1 MPESSPLRLLL
12 ADDHI
17 VVRTGLVSL
26 IEARGDMT
34 VVAQAM
40 SGEQAVELYR
50 AHRPDLVLMDLR
62 MPGLDGADAM
72 RAIRGEFRD
81 ARFLVLTMY
90 RRDEDIYRAFRAGAL
105 GYVLKSASSDELMAA
120 IRAVAAGRRHIP
132 PAIASQI
139 SERLPLLD
147 LSARELDVLRLI
159 CKGMVN
165 RDIGTK
171 LGIAE
176 NTVKN
181 HVAAILDKLGAQ
193 DRTQAAVYALERG
206 IVDLEAMQ

>member
-1 MPESSPLRLLL
+1 MAESRPIRLLL

-17 VVRTGLVSL
+17 VVRTGLVS
-26 IEARGDMT
+26 IIQSRPDMT
-34 VVAQAM
+34 VVAEAVSGAQAI
-40 SGEQAVELYR
+40 ELFR
-50 AHRPDLVLMDLR
+50 QHRPDLVLMDLR
-62 MPGLDGADAM
+62 MPGLDGVEAM
-72 RAIRGEFRD
+72 KAIRAEFRD

-90 RRDEDIYRAFRAGAL
+90 RRDEDIYRAFCAGAL
-105 GYVLKSASSDELMAA
+105 GYVLKSAGSEELVGA
-120 IRAVAAGRRHIP
+120 IRAVAQGRRHIP
-132 PAIASQI
+132 AALAAQI
-139 SERLPLLD
+139 SERLPLLEI
-147 LSARELDVLRLI
+147 STRELDVLRLI

-165 RDIGTK
+165 RDIAGR

-206 IVDLEAMQ
+206 IVNLETMD

>member
-1 MPESSPLRLLL
+1 MAETRPLRVLL

-17 VVRTGLVSL
+17 VVRTGLVS
-26 IEARGDMT
+26 IIQARPDMA
-34 VVAQAM
+34 VVAEAV
-40 SGEQAVELYR
+40 SGEQAIELYR
-50 AHRPDLVLMDLR
+50 RHRPDLVLMDLR
-62 MPGLDGADAM
+62 MPGLDGVEAM
-72 RAIRGEFRD
+72 KAIRGEFRD

-90 RRDEDIYRAFRAGAL
+90 RRDEDVYRAFCAGAL
-105 GYVLKSASSDELMAA
+105 GYVLKSASSDELIAA
-120 IRAVAAGRRHIP
+120 VRAVGQGRRYIP
-132 PAIASQI
+132 PALAARM
-139 SERLPLLD
+139 SERLPLLE

-159 CKGMVN
+159 CKGMAN
-165 RDIGTK
+165 KDIAAR

-206 IVDLEAMQ
+206 IVDLEAMG

>member
-1 MPESSPLRLLL
+1 MSETPIRLLL

-17 VVRTGLVSL
+17 VVRTGLVSI
-26 IEARGDMT
+26 IEARPDMK
-34 VVAQAM
+34 VVAEAV
-40 SGEQAVELYR
+40 SGEQAVEMYR
-50 AHRPDLVLMDLR
+50 RHRPDLVLMDLR
-62 MPGLDGADAM
+62 MPGLDGAEAM
-72 RAIRGEFRD
+72 KAIRAEFRS

-105 GYVLKSASSDELMAA
+105 GYVLKSASSEELMAA
-120 IRAVAAGRRHIP
+120 IRTVAAGRRHIP
-132 PAIASQI
+132 TALATRI
-139 SERLPLLD
+139 SERLPLVE

-159 CKGMVN
+159 CKGMAN
-165 RDIGTK
+165 KDIAAR

-181 HVAAILDKLGAQ
+181 HVAAILDKLEAE

-206 IVDLEAMQ
+206 IVDLEAME